1 MKTLARTT
9 SPFSSD
15 VSQRRATFVSPKLV
29 AQIAFTEKT
38 KDGKLRHPVYLGLRD
53 DKSYREVQQ

>member
-1 MKTLARTT
+1 MKRLARSK

-15 VSQRRATFVSPKLV
+15 VKERSATFIAPKLV
-29 AQIAFTEKT
+29 AQVGFTERT

-53 DKSYREVQQ
+53 DKATREVVQ